1 MRLALPDGA
10 APHVEWRNVEVQY
23 NEFVFG
29 LRGIK
34 LTIQRGEFVFFC
46 GQTGSGKST
55 LLKSISREAE
65 VTQGEV
71 LLSGRNV
78 SAVTIGDIPYLRR
91 EMGIVPQDFGLLPN
105 KRVWENVGY
114 AMRAVGKTR
123 RQVRNEVPSILEKVN
138 ILHRAD
144 AFPRELSGGEQQRV
158 AIARAL
164 INDPPLL
171 LADEP
176 TGNLDPTHSVEIM
189 TLLQEL
195 NAKGTTVIVASHD
208 IATVSK
214 MRARVIELD
223 GGRIAADTPAGE
235 DWVPVTRALEGELEP
250 QNGGME
256 RMSLASLTEEAEAAE
271 SDEAVLEQ
279 FIEEEE
285 AEDDARPH

>member
-1 MRLALPDGA
+1 LTSVISVKNLVKEYVMGTVIVRA
-10 APHVEWRNVEVQY
+10 
-23 NEFVFG
+23 
-29 LRGIK
+29 LRGVSVDIYE
-34 LTIQRGEFVFFC
+34 GEMVAIM
-46 GQTGSGKST
+46 GPSGSGKST
-55 LLKSISREAE
+55 LMNILGCLDRPTGGEYWLGGEE
-65 VTQGEV
+65 VSQMPDSQ
-71 LLSGRNV
+71 L
-78 SAVTIGDIPYLRR
+78 AI
-91 EMGIVPQDFGLLPN
+91 
-105 KRVWENVGY
+105 
-114 AMRAVGKTR
+114 
-123 RQVRNEVPSILEKVN
+123 VRNEKIGFVFQNFNLLPRTSALKNVELPLVYSKRRDREERATAALEKVGLGMRMDHKPN
-138 ILHRAD
+138 Q
-144 AFPRELSGGEQQRV
+144 LSGGQQQRV

-235 DWVPVTRALEGELEP
+235 EWVPVTRALEGEIEP
-250 QNGGME
+250 QHGGME
-256 RMSLASLTEEAEAAE
+256 RMSLASLAEESEEAE